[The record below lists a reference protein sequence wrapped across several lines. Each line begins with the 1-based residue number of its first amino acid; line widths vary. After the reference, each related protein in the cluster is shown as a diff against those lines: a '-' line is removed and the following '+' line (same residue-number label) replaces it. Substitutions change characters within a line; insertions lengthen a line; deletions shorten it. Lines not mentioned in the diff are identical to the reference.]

1 MTLVP
6 KFSGSSS
13 GASGDSDM
21 VDRQRYGNIR
31 KMFGVLIFHFQTCA
45 TSKIHSDRFR
55 RQLKTAVIVWN
66 RKVFYSSNFL
76 FWTQKQIENTT
87 LAIIDALFV
96 VVSLFLLK
104 ISLRMGISI
113 KTKHLFISI
122 SLVKLNHSYSRK
134 LLYQRIF
141 PKCMI
146 QTI

>member
-55 RQLKTAVIVWN
+55 RQLKTAVSYWTGFFIIIVMEEHFIFQ
-66 RKVFYSSNFL
+66 RK
-76 FWTQKQIENTT
+76 
-87 LAIIDALFV
+87 
-96 VVSLFLLK
+96 
-104 ISLRMGISI
+104 GG
-113 KTKHLFISI
+113 
-122 SLVKLNHSYSRK
+122 KLGGYNLDDWDSPSK
-134 LLYQRIF
+134 
-141 PKCMI
+141 
-146 QTI
+146 